1 MTRSSHP
8 ITQRAEG
15 PLGRCSDGA
24 RAASSATSARRPCAF
39 RGTRVLDCAGMSALE
54 LDCVTLLE
62 YEGREIYLVG
72 TAHVSQRSVEDVG
85 RVVDELAPDTVCVEL
100 DSARHQALVD
110 PKRWRHLDIL
120 DVIRQRRVPFVLTSL
135 ALSSYQRRLGEKLG
149 VRPGAEMLAAIE
161 HAERVGARLVL
172 ADRDIQATLKR
183 TWAALS
189 AWDCLQLCGA
199 VVGSLFAK
207 GEITKEQVEALKDRD
222 NIDELVREF
231 AEVMPRLQRPLIDE
245 RDRFLMSSIREAPG
259 QRVVGV
265 VGAGHVGG
273 MVRYLHADVD
283 RNALSEIPPPSW
295 LSRIAP
301 WVLPVLVLAAFYLTW
316 RERPLHVD
324 RLLTA
329 WIIPNAGFVAAAAL
343 VARARLL
350 TALLAA
356 LVAPLVAL
364 VPKLDAGMLA
374 AWVEA
379 RLRPPTV
386 ADCEGLS
393 QVASLADWRQN
404 RFTRVLLVGFAA
416 SVGSTLGAL
425 VGAALVLLLF

>member
-1 MTRSSHP
+1 
-8 ITQRAEG
+8 
-15 PLGRCSDGA
+15 
-24 RAASSATSARRPCAF
+24 
-39 RGTRVLDCAGMSALE
+39 MSALE
-54 LDCVTLLE
+54 LDCVTLLH

-85 RVVDELAPDTVCVEL
+85 RVLDELRPDTVCVEL
-100 DSARHQALVD
+100 DAARHQALVD
-110 PKRWRHLDIL
+110 PKRWRNLDIFE
-120 DVIRQRRVPFVLTSL
+120 VIRQRRVPFLLTSL

-149 VRPGAEMLAAIE
+149 VRPGAEMIAAIE
-161 HAERVGARLVL
+161 HAGRAGARLVL

-189 AWDCLQLCGA
+189 PWDCLQLVGA
-199 VVGSLFAK
+199 LVGSLFAK

-222 NIDELVREF
+222 NIGELVREF
-231 AEVMPRLQRPLIDE
+231 AEVMPRLQGPLIDE

-273 MVRYLHADVD
+273 MVGYLHVDVD
-283 RNALSEIPPPSW
+283 RQALSEIPPPSW

-301 WVLPVLVLAAFYLTW
+301 WILPAIVFAAFYLAW
-316 RERPLHVD
+316 RVRPLRLD
-324 RLLTA
+324 ELLTA
-329 WIIPNAGFVAAAAL
+329 WIISNAAFVATFALLARAQLLTVLAAAL
-343 VARARLL
+343 VAPI
-350 TALLAA
+350 TALI
-356 LVAPLVAL
+356 PR
-364 VPKLDAGMLA
+364 LDAGVLA

-379 RLRPPTV
+379 ALRRPSV

-393 QVASLADWRQN
+393 RVASLADWRQN
-404 RFTRVLLVGFAA
+404 RFTRVLLVGFAT

-425 VGAALVLLLF
+425 VGAAAVLTLL

>member
-1 MTRSSHP
+1 
-8 ITQRAEG
+8 
-15 PLGRCSDGA
+15 
-24 RAASSATSARRPCAF
+24 
-39 RGTRVLDCAGMSALE
+39 MSALE
-54 LDCVTLLE
+54 LDCVTLLH

-85 RVVDELAPDTVCVEL
+85 RVVEELRPDTVCVEL
-100 DSARHQALVD
+100 DAARHQALVD
-110 PKRWRHLDIL
+110 PKRWRNLDIFE
-120 DVIRQRRVPFVLTSL
+120 VIRQRRVPFLLVSL

-149 VRPGAEMLAAIE
+149 VRPGAEMIAAIE
-161 HAERVGARLVL
+161 HADRVGARLVL

-189 AWDCLQLCGA
+189 PWDCLQLVGA
-199 VVGSLFAK
+199 LVGSLFAK

-222 NIDELVREF
+222 NIGELVREF

-273 MVRYLHADVD
+273 MVRYLNADVD
-283 RNALSEIPPPSW
+283 RHALSEIPAPSW

-301 WVLPVLVLAAFYLTW
+301 WILPVLVCAAFYLAW
-316 RERPLHVD
+316 RARPLRLD
-324 RLLTA
+324 ELLTA
-329 WIIPNAGFVAAAAL
+329 WVIPNAAFVA
-343 VARARLL
+343 
-350 TALLAA
+350 TFALLARA
-356 LVAPLVAL
+356 QLLTVLAATLVAPITAL
-364 VPKLDAGMLA
+364 IPRLDAAVLA

-379 RLRPPTV
+379 RLRRPSV

-393 QVASLADWRQN
+393 RVASLADWRQN
-404 RFTRVLLVGFAA
+404 RFTRVLLVGFAT

-425 VGAALVLLLF
+425 VGAAAVLALL